1 MLLPPHRRRDCLPIP
16 LLGLL
21 ALQPCCQPLCRHLR
35 RWASPPP
42 SAPLPPSAS
51 ASAVPTQVD
60 HSPRCDILFL
70 VQQRT
75 ECGAAICS
83 LPVARNHAP
92 RIFAAL
98 LRPPPPPPSASSAP
112 ASASSSALRLLRPPL
127 FAFVSGFRLLPLRR
141 FLWSVRVVSLSSLR
155 GSLRGLSVSSSAVHR
170 SSLRPTP
177 LRQSYAKTQT
187 TRHGAAAATR
197 TITKDKT
204 QNNEEHVLPALH
216 RQTLL
221 HATPAMRTTKALPA
235 ALLCVMTTYHDAR
248 RTPRHRTSTHFGRP
262 YAARCAPYH
271 SRRTC
276 WQHPQQAHLA

>member
-1 MLLPPHRRRDCLPIP
+1 MLAHPPPGSSRPSALLSASLPPSPP
-16 LLGLL
+16 LGLSPSL
-21 ALQPCCQPLCRHLR
+21 PPFRLR
-35 RWASPPP
+35 P
-42 SAPLPPSAS
+42 PPSAS

-92 RIFAAL
+92 RVFAAL
-98 LRPPPPPPSASSAP
+98 LRPPPPPPLPPPSV
-112 ASASSSALRLLRPPL
+112 SSALRLLRPPL

-141 FLWSVRVVSLSSLR
+141 FFWSVRVVSLSSLR

-204 QNNEEHVLPALH
+204 QNNEEHVLPALN

>member
-1 MLLPPHRRRDCLPIP
+1 LLPARRT
-16 LLGLL
+16 
-21 ALQPCCQPLCRHLR
+21 QPRPPGFCRP
-35 RWASPPP
+35 PPP
-42 SAPLPPSAS
+42 SASSAL
-51 ASAVPTQVD
+51 
-60 HSPRCDILFL
+60 R
-70 VQQRT
+70 
-75 ECGAAICS
+75 
-83 LPVARNHAP
+83 
-92 RIFAAL
+92 L
-98 LRPPPPPPSASSAP
+98 LRPPPPPPLPPPPPPPSV
-112 ASASSSALRLLRPPL
+112 SSALRLLRPPL

-187 TRHGAAAATR
+187 TRHGAAAATG

-204 QNNEEHVLPALH
+204 RNNEEHVLPALH
-216 RQTLL
+216 RQMLL
-221 HATPAMRTTKALPA
+221 HATPAMRTTQALPA

-248 RTPRHRTSTHFGRP
+248 RTPRHRTSAHFGRP
-262 YAARCAPYH
+262 YAARCATYH